1 MGVNLLGLWRASRPI
16 MVLVSIFSVLLA
28 LAVAGGHGA
37 AVVPFEAGLLM
48 LGVVLA
54 HVGFNLLC
62 SYHDV
67 ISGFASRSAA
77 MPFNNTTML
86 VEAQSSLLR
95 RAAAVLISLALLVG
109 GYFVLAQGLGLL
121 FPILFSLLMVVSY
134 HRWALRK
141 PHVGLILSGIVLG
154 PVLIVSTHYALTG
167 VYDFDALYV
176 SLASFFLICNLFLL
190 NQYPNYHLNLE
201 LGRFYFPV
209 VYGTKRSSVVHVVFS
224 LGVLYVIGMGDII
237 GLLPEQSPWAM
248 VPMLLAL
255 YAVVGGFK
263 FGTDGERL
271 RPHLWANMAALL
283 LVELM
288 LVVLLFCQPLS
299 SH

>member
-1 MGVNLLGLWRASRPI
+1 MGVNLLALWRASRPM
-16 MVLVSIFSVLLA
+16 MVLVSVFSVLLA
-28 LAVAGGHGA
+28 LAVAAGHGVS
-37 AVVPFEAGLLM
+37 VVPLEAGLLM
-48 LGVVLA
+48 SGVVLA

-67 ISGFASRSAA
+67 ASGFSSRSVA
-77 MPFNNTTML
+77 MPFSDTTML
-86 VEAQSSLLR
+86 LEAQSRLLK
-95 RAAAVLISLALLVG
+95 RAAVALIALALLVG
-109 GYFVLAQGLGLL
+109 GYFVLARGLGLL

-134 HRWALRK
+134 HRWSLRK
-141 PHVGLILSGIVLG
+141 PHVGLILPGIILG
-154 PVLIVSTHYALTG
+154 PILIVSSYYALTG

-190 NQYPNYHLNLE
+190 NQYPNYYLNLE
-201 LGRFYFPV
+201 LSRFYFPV

-248 VPMLLAL
+248 LPMLLAL

-271 RPHLWANMAALL
+271 KPHLWANMAALL

-288 LVVLLFCQPLS
+288 LVALLFCQPLS
-299 SH
+299 S